1 MSKEYRVEDTLV
13 WFFVADSDE
22 DAEEAR
28 EYLDLYGTVP
38 EGAVQGG
45 REVKIITDWEGDKDE
60 GQGEKGGMP

>member
-28 EYLDLYGTVP
+28 EYLDL
-38 EGAVQGG
+38 
-45 REVKIITDWEGDKDE
+45 
-60 GQGEKGGMP
+60 